1 MALRP
6 YRDEELNYFKFSS
19 LVLNEFPNALRQ
31 TFKTMWDNIFGHRP
45 GFQLWDDS
53 LAVRKMFLSTEGGT
67 TKVPTHQSYN
77 EWDCTALFQAT
88 IFAQSFALPDSSGRR
103 RTLNDLY
110 VKPRGVLFGSF
121 HPSVVSLVGNNAE
134 TFALAVDQLR
144 LLRNTHCHL
153 TRSEMDKITF
163 DQRVQHA
170 KDVFKALGA
179 TTAVID
185 AVGSLTESDFPTNE
199 VYKLEQRMREEFQA
213 YIKFL
218 QAMSS
223 DISEL
228 TALSTAINRRVE
240 SDTADKEDIAMLEQ
254 KLEKLIKAKNEA
266 DERDTR
272 ANEILVNVSSDIN
285 ELRSNSAAIKEKME
299 SDVPNKEDIA
309 ILEQKIDELKT
320 AQSEHNAQ
328 GSKILE
334 DMSSAM
340 DELKQ
345 KLEGGTASKEDIAM
359 LKGKIDELKVAHDV
373 EDDQS
378 KHPGIKLKF
387 ALIRD

>member
-6 YRDEELNYFKFSS
+6 YRDEELNYFKFLS

-53 LAVRKMFLSTEGGT
+53 IAVRNLFVSTDGGT
-67 TKVPTHQSYN
+67 TKVPTHLSYN
-77 EWDCTALFQAT
+77 EWDCSALFQAT
-88 IFAQSFALPDSSGRR
+88 VFAQSFALLDSSGRR

-110 VKPRGVLFGSF
+110 IKPRGVLFGRF
-121 HPSVVSLVGNNAE
+121 HPSVVSPVGNNAE

-144 LLRNTHCHL
+144 LLRNAHCHL
-153 TRSEMDKITF
+153 KSSKMDKITF

-170 KDVFKALGA
+170 KNAFKALGA

-185 AVGSLTESDFPTNE
+185 AVGSLTETDFPTNE
-199 VYKLEQRMREEFQA
+199 VHKLEQRMREEFQA

-218 QAMSS
+218 EAMSS

-228 TALSTAINRRVE
+228 TALSTAIKRRVE

-254 KLEKLIKAKNEA
+254 KLEELIKAKSEA

-272 ANEILVNVSSDIN
+272 ANEILQNVSSDIN
-285 ELRSNSAAIKEKME
+285 ELKSNSAAMKQKME

-309 ILEQKIDELKT
+309 ILELKIDEL
-320 AQSEHNAQ
+320 E
-328 GSKILE
+328 
-334 DMSSAM
+334 
-340 DELKQ
+340 
-345 KLEGGTASKEDIAM
+345 
-359 LKGKIDELKVAHDV
+359 GKIDELKVAQDAS
-373 EDDQS
+373 DDQS
-378 KHPGIKLKF
+378 KNPGTKLNIG
-387 ALIRD
+387 LIRE